1 MEFDPDDHDTQ
12 PVVESKPRR
21 RLISPISTA
30 IFVFLALIVWLAS
43 GVLFNTETV
52 EAAKPIST
60 TNPAARNFK
69 VVVQEIVA
77 RAYPNTIV
85 LQARSEA
92 DKVVTVASETGGTI
106 SSLPV
111 EKGAFVQKGQIIC
124 RIDVG
129 AREAQLAQ
137 ARAQRDARKLE
148 VNAARTLV
156 QQGHMSK
163 SQMAAAQA
171 NFDASIAAVKAA
183 LVELERTKI
192 RAPFDGILDR
202 QPVKIGHFMSPGQP
216 CGTIIDKD
224 PLLIV
229 GYVAENQINRV
240 SVGARGTAKM
250 STGELAAGKI
260 RYIAETPN
268 LTTRTFRVELEVPN
282 KDLLLRDG
290 MTAELIINAGE
301 VVASRVPQSVLTLA
315 GDGRLGVRVID
326 NGRVTIRPVQVIAD
340 DQDGAVVT
348 GLAASE
354 LVIMRGGEYT
364 RDGREVDFE
373 ILPVAEAASA
383 ETESSEVM
391 Q

>member
-1 MEFDPDDHDTQ
+1 MEFDPDNHETQ
-12 PVVESKPRR
+12 TVVTSGKPR
-21 RLISPISTA
+21 RLISPLGTSVIM
-30 IFVFLALIVWLAS
+30 FLALIAWLTS
-43 GVLFNTETV
+43 GILFDTQTV

-60 TNPAARNFK
+60 DSSIERNFK
-69 VVVQEIVA
+69 VVVQEIAA
-77 RAYPNTIV
+77 RPYPNTII

-92 DKVVTVASETGGTI
+92 DKIVTVASETGGTI
-106 SSLPV
+106 SQLPID
-111 EKGAFVQKGQIIC
+111 EGAVVQKGQIIC

-129 AREAQLAQ
+129 ARAAQVAQ
-137 ARAQRDARKLE
+137 ARAQRDARKIE
-148 VNAARTLV
+148 FTAAQKLV
-156 QQGHMSK
+156 KQGHMSK

-171 NFDASIAAVKAA
+171 AFDASVAAVKGA

-202 QPVKIGHFMSPGQP
+202 QPVKIGHYMSPGQP

-224 PLLIV
+224 PLLVV

-240 SVGARGTAKM
+240 SIGATGNAKL
-250 STGELAAGKI
+250 STGEVAQGTI
-260 RYIAETPN
+260 RYIAESPN
-268 LTTRTFRVELEVPN
+268 LTTRTFRVELEVAN
-282 KDLLLRDG
+282 KDLQLRDG
-290 MTAELIINAGE
+290 MTAELTINAGE

-315 GDGRLGVRVID
+315 GDGRLGVRVLD
-326 NGRVTIRPVQVIAD
+326 NNRVVIRPVQIIKD

-354 LVIMRGGEYT
+354 MVIMRGGEFT

-373 ILPVAEAASA
+373 MLSDANG
-383 ETESSEVM
+383 TT

>member
-77 RAYPNTIV
+77 RAHPNTIV

-148 VNAARTLV
+148 VNAASTLV

-229 GYVAENQINRV
+229 GYVAENQINRI

>member
-1 MEFDPDDHDTQ
+1 
-12 PVVESKPRR
+12 
-21 RLISPISTA
+21 
-30 IFVFLALIVWLAS
+30 
-43 GVLFNTETV
+43 
-52 EAAKPIST
+52 
-60 TNPAARNFK
+60 
-69 VVVQEIVA
+69 
-77 RAYPNTIV
+77 
-85 LQARSEA
+85 
-92 DKVVTVASETGGTI
+92 
-106 SSLPV
+106 
-111 EKGAFVQKGQIIC
+111 
-124 RIDVG
+124 
-129 AREAQLAQ
+129 
-137 ARAQRDARKLE
+137 
-148 VNAARTLV
+148 V

-216 CGTIIDKD
+216 CGMIIDKD

-229 GYVAENQINRV
+229 GYVAENQINRI